1 MGAVGIGEQMLAL
14 QSEQGIGS
22 SFVVDKNIYNGSLN
36 RTYFTSVYT
45 GVPGAVR
52 LGSDNILEAYNNSEA
67 AFQDFSFGISAVVDT
82 GDAAPKYRDIEY
94 TDPSTSLVYSVI
106 DGDSDLRGPN
116 NLPTT
121 QGFQKPAIGAQP
133 YPLLIDGGS
142 F

>member
-1 MGAVGIGEQMLAL
+1 M
-14 QSEQGIGS
+14 
-22 SFVVDKNIYNGSLN
+22 
-36 RTYFTSVYT
+36 R
-45 GVPGAVR
+45 
-52 LGSDNILEAYNNSEA
+52 DN
-67 AFQDFSFGISAVVDT
+67 
-82 GDAAPKYRDIEY
+82 EY